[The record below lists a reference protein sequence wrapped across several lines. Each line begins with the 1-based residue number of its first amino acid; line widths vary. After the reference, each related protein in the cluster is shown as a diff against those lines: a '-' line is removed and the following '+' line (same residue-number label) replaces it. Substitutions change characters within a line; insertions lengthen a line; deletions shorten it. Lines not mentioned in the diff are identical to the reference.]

1 MEAATHCYL
10 NNEKIEISALA
21 TELGI
26 SRASAYRWLG
36 DNDRVLCEV
45 LMVRARLNFE
55 ARRSENLHLSGR
67 SRLLGVLNGF
77 MRHVAES
84 EHLKSALL
92 ADPQRVLRIVASSA
106 FPMQRMIVG
115 YIQGLLIEEDAAGRI
130 ELPVDAHTLAYGICR
145 LMEGFLYAD
154 VVAGESIDMDRATTV
169 LELLVPDEVH

>member
-1 MEAATHCYL
+1 MEAAINCYL

-45 LMVRARLNFE
+45 LMIRTRLNFE
-55 ARRSENLHLSGR
+55 DRRSENLHLIGR
-67 SRLLGVLNGF
+67 ARVLGVLDGF
-77 MRHVAES
+77 MRHAAES
-84 EHLKSALL
+84 EHLMTALM
-92 ADPQRVLRIVASSA
+92 ADPPRVLRIVASSA
-106 FPMQRMIVG
+106 FPMQRMVVG
-115 YIQGLLIEEDAAGRI
+115 FIQGLLIEEEAAGRI
-130 ELPVDAHTLAYGICR
+130 ELPVDARTLAYGICR

-169 LELLVPDEVH
+169 LELLVPNDVH